1 MAVQFV
7 FWYWW
12 VLAVALLG
20 IEILTSGFFF
30 LWMSI
35 AAVVTGFLALIM
47 PFLNINIQIF
57 VFAVLSMASVIL
69 WKRYMNQHPIET
81 DHPYLNQ
88 RGAQY
93 IGRTFTLIE
102 AIENGQGR
110 VKVDD
115 SRWRVEGEDCPQGA
129 TVKVVAVDGTVL
141 KVIRVN

>member
-1 MAVQFV
+1 MIVQFV

-12 VLAVALLG
+12 VLALVLLG
-20 IEILTSGFFF
+20 VEIITAGFFF
-30 LWMSI
+30 MWMSI
-35 AAVVTGFLALIM
+35 AAVITGFLSLIM
-47 PFLNINIQIF
+47 PFLNVNIQLLI
-57 VFAVLSMASVIL
+57 FAVLSMVSVIL
-69 WKRYMNQHPIET
+69 WKRYMVNHQVES
-81 DHPYLNQ
+81 DHPHLNQ

-115 SRWRVEGEDCPQGA
+115 SRWRVEGEDCPNGA
-129 TVKVVAVDGTVL
+129 TVKVVAVDGTVF